1 MRQSV
6 NQIYNP
12 LFTQRARYIILL
24 GGRGGGRST
33 VASQFVLAKLMAP
46 EFFRCAIMRFVYGDI
61 RNSIFQEIVDRSE
74 EQEVQE
80 KLEIK
85 EHTLTIDYGQNKSA
99 FNKERIL
106 YWLKQGAKMSVT
118 ANNFLIDAK
127 IVEGKKK
134 PAHKISK
141 KKEEKMA
148 AAVEAKP
155 AEAKV

>member
-1 MRQSV
+1 MLMIRLQRKGKKHHAAFCLSV
-6 NQIYNP
+6 GEKRSKLKGKQ
-12 LFTQRARYIILL
+12 LEEL
-24 GGRGGGRST
+24 GW
-33 VASQFVLAKLMAP
+33 
-46 EFFRCAIMRFVYGDI
+46 
-61 RNSIFQEIVDRSE
+61 
-74 EQEVQE
+74 
-80 KLEIK
+80 
-85 EHTLTIDYGQNKSA
+85 IDYGQNKSA